1 MAATKAEKD
10 EAAAAATRASKP
22 TKRVLLMEFEIPSDA
37 LKGDDGIPEEIE
49 RAIVDQ
55 IGFDDEMPKNLTV
68 LIVAGEGEGGPK
80 AVIESN
86 AKTQA
91 RFRAISRDSFDQGH
105 EAIPPES
112 QKFELKPL

>member
-1 MAATKAEKD
+1 MAATKAEK
-10 EAAAAATRASKP
+10 EAAAAAATRASTP
-22 TKRVLLMEFEIPSDA
+22 TKRVLLMEFDLPSA
-37 LKGDDGIPEEIE
+37 VLKSDDGIPEEVE
-49 RAIVDQ
+49 RAIIDQ
-55 IGFDDEMPKNLTV
+55 IGVEDEMPKNLKI
-68 LIVAGEGEGGPK
+68 LIVAGEGTGGPK
-80 AVIESN
+80 ALIESQ